1 VPPLSTVQ
9 SLPEGTLNL
18 GDLNLHVAV
27 PIVNKAGRGTP
38 LTYTLGFDS
47 DVWTPV
53 TNGTWTPAFNWG
65 WTTETDAF
73 TGYVTYQ
80 ASPQQCAYGNSYP
93 PQMYNFTLYE
103 NFIYYDQFGAA
114 HLINMEPLE
123 YPTGLPCGPNYPSSN
138 SATAQDGSGL
148 TLYASDSYGG
158 TPSAAVVFRSGAHI
172 TPPVYLA
179 GSAAANGAGTFVD
192 PNGNEITTSGSTYTD
207 TLGVAELSVGGSA
220 TPASPLTLSYPGP
233 GDLVPKN
240 WPITE

>member
-1 VPPLSTVQ
+1 MSSGTPSTSIRCYLTALLALGALMLTAPRLAAQTAPVTGVPPLSTVQ

-38 LTYTLGFDS
+38 VTYTLGFDS

-114 HLINMEPLE
+114 HLINMEPLQ
-123 YPTGLPCGPNYPSSN
+123 YPDL
-138 SATAQDGSGL
+138 
-148 TLYASDSYGG
+148 
-158 TPSAAVVFRSGAHI
+158 
-172 TPPVYLA
+172 PPV
-179 GSAAANGAGTFVD
+179 T
-192 PNGNEITTSGSTYTD
+192 
-207 TLGVAELSVGGSA
+207 
-220 TPASPLTLSYPGP
+220 GP
-233 GDLVPKN
+233 GMRMTVPPFRLVLCGR
-240 WPITE
+240 